1 MKSLTIKIF
10 VFLFFP
16 LFLFSGFAFSANKQ
30 GRQKYW
36 IFFRDKGPIAA
47 DTFADIGNRLLPK
60 TRHRRAKVMRSGSLV
75 DYTDVPVWRP
85 YLDSLS
91 SRSIK
96 PIVVSKWLNAAS
108 AVLSKKQKRDI
119 SQKPFVSHIQP
130 VMTAKRRPVTEV
142 KPLGKA
148 SVFPQNYVYDYGQSL
163 AQNELI
169 NIPKVH
175 DLGISG
181 QGVLVAVFDTGF
193 RLNHLAFEHLHVVAA
208 YDFINK
214 DATVDN
220 EEGQD
225 TGGQNWH
232 GTIILSM
239 LAGFFPGQLIGSAF
253 GADVLLAK
261 TEDVSSETPVEEDNW
276 IAAAEWADSLGAD
289 VISTS
294 LGYLDWYSYKDMDGK
309 TAPITIAADLAVKK
323 GIVVVVAA
331 GNEGNSAWHY
341 IDAPADG
348 DSVITVGAVDS
359 GGVLADFSSRGP
371 TFDGRIKPDIVAM
384 GVGNVG
390 VAVPPREGIG
400 SGFTNVSGTSAACP
414 MAAGVAALIL
424 SAYPNLTPMQVR
436 EALLKTADRA
446 TDPDN
451 NYGYGLVDAYA
462 ALMYW
467 GEPEGLPEKTE
478 LAGAYPNPFRVS
490 KNHIMQINFD
500 LTQPTNVSG
509 EIFNGLGQSVKTF
522 AKTLHTAGKNQR
534 LLWNGQ
540 NDFGELL
547 PSGIYFCS
555 LKLGTEIHHL
565 KITLLE

>member
-1 MKSLTIKIF
+1 MI
-10 VFLFFP
+10 
-16 LFLFSGFAFSANKQ
+16 
-30 GRQKYW
+30 
-36 IFFRDKGPIAA
+36 
-47 DTFADIGNRLLPK
+47 
-60 TRHRRAKVMRSGSLV
+60 RSGPLA

-85 YLDSLS
+85 YLDSLR
-91 SRSIK
+91 SRAVK

-108 AVLSKKQKRDI
+108 AVLSEKQKRELA
-119 SQKPFVSHIQP
+119 QKHFVSHIQP
-130 VMTAKRRPVTEV
+130 VMTAKRRPLPEV
-142 KPLGKA
+142 KHLDKA
-148 SVFPQNYVYDYGQSL
+148 GIFPQDYVYDYGQSL

-181 QGVLVAVFDTGF
+181 RGVRVAVFDTGF
-193 RLNHLAFEHLHVVAA
+193 RLNHLAFQQLHVVAA

-214 DATVDN
+214 DDIVDN

-232 GTIILSM
+232 GTIVLSM

-253 GADVLLAK
+253 SADFLLAK

-331 GNEGNSAWHY
+331 GNEGDKSWHY

-348 DSVITVGAVDS
+348 DSVITVGAVNS

-371 TFDGRIKPDIVAM
+371 TFDGRIKPDVVTM

-390 VAVPPREGIG
+390 IAVPPREGIG
-400 SGFTNVSGTSAACP
+400 GGYTKISGTSAACP

-446 TDPDN
+446 ATPDN
-451 NYGYGLVDAYA
+451 DYGYGLVDAYA

-467 GEPEGLPEKTE
+467 GEPQGLPEKSK

-500 LTQPTNVSG
+500 LAQPTSVSAQVFNV
-509 EIFNGLGQSVKTF
+509 LGQHVKTF

-540 NDFGELL
+540 NDLGELL
-547 PSGIYFCS
+547 PSGIYFCN
-555 LKLGTEIHHL
+555 LKLGTETHHL